1 MEDVALLVL
10 RLVVGL
16 LFVGHGTQKLFGWFG
31 GYGVV
36 GTGQW
41 LESVGI
47 KPGKLMAAMAGASEL
62 GAGLLLILGLFIP
75 IAALLIV
82 ATMLMSIVKV
92 SGKNGLWVQNG
103 GFEYN
108 LVLIAVAAV
117 LTLTGAG
124 SFSL

>member
-16 LFVGHGTQKLFGWFG
+16 LFFGHSTQKLFSWFG
-31 GYGVV
+31 GYGVA
-36 GTGQW
+36 GTGAW
-41 LESVGI
+41 LESIGI
-47 KPGKLMAAMAGASEL
+47 KPGKLMAVMAGASEL
-62 GAGLLLILGLFIP
+62 VAGLLLILGLFIP

-82 ATMLMSIVKV
+82 GTMLMSIVKV
-92 SGKNGLWVQNG
+92 GGKNGLWVQNG

-108 LVLIAVAAV
+108 LVLITLAAV
-117 LTLTGAG
+117 LTLMGAG

>member
-31 GYGVV
+31 GYGVA

-75 IAALLIV
+75 IAALLII

-124 SFSL
+124 SFGL